1 MIGSQSPEAWKGTI
15 LVEDYEECLLF
26 KSCSEVIVF
35 TDKCAY
41 EISSLEVW
49 AENHHSPHAKILESV
64 TSEKEGAFVEFLGEH
79 SWMEKSAL
87 RVLF

>member
-1 MIGSQSPEAWKGTI
+1 MIGSQSLEAWKGTI

-49 AENHHSPHAKILESV
+49 AEKPPLPARKN
-64 TSEKEGAFVEFLGEH
+64 FGECD
-79 SWMEKSAL
+79 L
-87 RVLF
+87 